1 MRTFKTAT
9 SGGDRGGFQ
18 TCDCHPAHDSVR
30 DVCVRCM
37 SGDMFEYVLAVE
49 DGEFCPLT
57 CAEEREYQ
65 RYRPFVLAR
74 FDEWYRERMKNKAAS

>member
-1 MRTFKTAT
+1 
-9 SGGDRGGFQ
+9 
-18 TCDCHPAHDSVR
+18 
-30 DVCVRCM
+30 M

-57 CAEEREYQ
+57 RAEEREYQ